1 MGDTVSSGSQKV
13 YWGNFRGS
21 LDRLVFFCDSNA
33 MATTTNIKLIIVLLG
48 RLDGSVG

>member
-1 MGDTVSSGSQKV
+1 MSSGSQKV

-21 LDRLVFFCDSNA
+21 LDKPVFFCDSNA
-33 MATTTNIKLIIVLLG
+33 MATTTNIKLIIIVLLG